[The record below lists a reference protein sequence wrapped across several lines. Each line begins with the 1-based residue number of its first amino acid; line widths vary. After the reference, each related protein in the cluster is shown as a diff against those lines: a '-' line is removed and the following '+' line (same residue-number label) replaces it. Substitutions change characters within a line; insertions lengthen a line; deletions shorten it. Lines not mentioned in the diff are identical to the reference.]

1 MKEQKNITLL
11 CSSFP
16 PEIGAAPSRMYHLA
30 KMLTQQGYC
39 VSVIAGMPNYPSGKI
54 LNQYK
59 GKFTVAEQVE
69 GINVWRTWLIPTH
82 SSSKTKR
89 LISLLSYS
97 CSLLFVA
104 YGLMRKANPNIVI
117 VSSPPFVSGFIGT
130 KMAKRIGAKIILNVS
145 DLWPQSAKDLGFIQD
160 GLFLKYL
167 QQKEQAMYARADAF
181 SVQSLTIAAHIKNLG
196 HTQPLFVY
204 RNLQPSIQQ
213 ADQSRPA
220 GKRKLVYAG
229 LLGIAQG
236 VFDIINAI
244 NFAELDTELHL
255 YGQGFEL
262 EKIISFISQNPDNG
276 VFYHGSIPAEE
287 IPNSLTQYHAMLVP
301 LSSSIKGA
309 VPSKIFNA
317 FANGLPIIFCG
328 DGEAAQIISETQTG
342 FISHIQ
348 DFDGLKNNI
357 RKFTLLSEESYRQLR
372 NNCLACHNNE
382 YNKERQDKSFIE
394 FLNKI

>member
-89 LISLLSYS
+89 LISLLSYT

>member
-89 LISLLSYS
+89 LISLLSYT

-213 ADQSRPA
+213 AYQSRPA

-262 EKIISFISQNPDNG
+262 EKIIYFISQNPDNG

>member
-30 KMLTQQGYC
+30 KMLTQHGYC
-39 VSVIAGMPNYPSGKI
+39 VSVIAAMPNYPSGKVFT
-54 LNQYK
+54 QYR
-59 GKFTVAEQVE
+59 GKFTVAEQME
-69 GINVWRTWLIPTH
+69 GINIWRTWLIPTH

-89 LISLLSYS
+89 LISLLSYAF
-97 CSLLFVA
+97 SLLFVA
-104 YGLMRKANPNIVI
+104 YGLMRRTNPNIII
-117 VSSPPFVSGFIGT
+117 VSSPPFVGGFIGT
-130 KMAKRIGAKIILNVS
+130 KMAKRLGAKIVLNVS
-145 DLWPQSAKDLGFIQD
+145 DLWPQSAKDLGFIQE
-160 GLFLKYL
+160 GLLLKYL
-167 QQKEQAMYARADAF
+167 QHKEQAMYARADAF

-196 HTQPLFVY
+196 NTQPMFVY
-204 RNLQPSIQQ
+204 RNLQPYIQQ
-213 ADQSRPA
+213 ANQSRPV
-220 GKRKLVYAG
+220 GKRKIVYAG

-244 NFAELDTELHL
+244 NFAELGTEIHL
-255 YGQGFEL
+255 YGQGYEL
-262 EKIISFISQNPDNG
+262 EKIKSFIVQNPDKG
-276 VFYHGSIPAEE
+276 VFYHGSIPADE
-287 IPNSLTQYHAMLVP
+287 IPNRLTQYHAMLVP
-301 LSSSIKGA
+301 LSTSIMGA

-342 FISHIQ
+342 FVSNIQ

-357 RKFTLLSEESYRQLR
+357 KKFTLLSEESYTQLR
-372 NNCLACHNNE
+372 NNCLGCHSIE
-382 YNKERQDKSFIE
+382 YNKELQDNSFIE

>member
-89 LISLLSYS
+89 LISLLSYTW
-97 CSLLFVA
+97 SLLFVA